1 MKSLKHFAII
11 LAGIFILSACQ
22 KEYSLESGTVG
33 GLAEGTLKDSL
44 GDCNPMTLRGLYFA
58 DSTVNDSNY
67 VIVQVNITA
76 PGSYK
81 IFTDSQNGYSFRD
94 SGFFAVTGPVNVKL
108 MAVGRPILPITSD
121 FTVTFG
127 SASFCLFSVPV
138 LNRGTT
144 TTAEFTLSG
153 TATNCSNAVILGNYV
168 AGTALNNSNVV
179 NIEVDVT
186 TPGTYSILTTAQNG
200 MTFSQSGTFTD
211 RGIQTV
217 SLRGS
222 GTPAIA
228 GPTTIPITAGS
239 SSCMFNVDV
248 TPGAPTDINSADSA
262 WQFTQGG
269 TVYHGI
275 IDSVAFGVVAGS
287 GSPFNVLQLIGF
299 THATGDTA
307 FVMGIAM
314 TGNTIQS
321 GTYHTNTL
329 AAFNFTNTTN
339 NATIYKA
346 DPTTLAPPVVV
357 DIVLTYDAATKIAQG
372 TFSGTALN
380 AGNASIPITAG
391 KFKVLVP

>member
-11 LAGIFILSACQ
+11 LAGIFFLSACQ
-22 KEYSLESGTVG
+22 KEYSLESGTIG

-94 SGFFAVTGPVNVKL
+94 SGFFAVTGAVNVKL
-108 MAVGRPILPITSD
+108 KAMGRPILPITSD

-138 LNRGTT
+138 LNRSTT
-144 TTAEFTLSG
+144 TTAVFTLSG
-153 TATNCSNAVILGNYV
+153 TATNCSNAVVQGNYV
-168 AGTALNNSNVV
+168 AGTALNNSNTV
-179 NIEVDVT
+179 NIEVNVA
-186 TPGTYSILTTAQNG
+186 TPGTYSLLTTAQNG
-200 MTFSQSGTFTD
+200 MTFSQSGTFTTQ
-211 RGIQTV
+211 GVQTV
-217 SLRGS
+217 TLRGS

-228 GPTTIPITAGS
+228 GPMTIPITAGS
-239 SSCMFNVDV
+239 SSCMFNIDV

-262 WQFTQGG
+262 WRFTQGG
-269 TVYHGI
+269 TIYHGI
-275 IDSVAFGVVAGS
+275 IDSVAFGVVPGS

-299 THATGDTA
+299 TYATGDSA

-314 TGNTIQS
+314 TGSTIQS
-321 GTYHTNTL
+321 GTYRTNTL
-329 AAFNFTNTTN
+329 AAFNFANAINNT
-339 NATIYKA
+339 TIYKA
-346 DPTTLAPPVVV
+346 DPLTLTPAAVI
-357 DIVLTYDAATKIAQG
+357 DIVLTYDPVTKIAQG
-372 TFSGTALN
+372 TFSGTAQ
-380 AGNASIPITAG
+380 NASNQAISITGG